1 MERKRIEKY
10 IYEIL
15 KYIGEDPERDGLRD
29 TPKRVER
36 MYREF
41 TEGYRYDPE
50 KIIKGAIFEVDYDE
64 MVLLRD
70 IEFYS
75 LCEHHLLP
83 FFGVAHVAYIPKGK
97 VIGVSKIARI
107 VDLYSRRLQIQE
119 RMTMEIAKFLM
130 DKLKPY
136 GVGVVIE
143 GIHTCMM
150 VRGVKKAKPKLV
162 TSAMLGLFRKD
173 QRTRNEFLSLIGH
186 SRLPDLSI

>member
-1 MERKRIEKY
+1 MKKQKIHKY
-10 IYEIL
+10 IYDIL
-15 KYIGEDPERDGLRD
+15 KYIGENPEREGLKE
-29 TPKRVER
+29 TPKRVEK

-41 TEGYRYDPE
+41 TEGYNQDTE
-50 KIIKGAIFEVDYDE
+50 KIIRGAILHVDYDE
-64 MVLLRD
+64 MVLLKD
-70 IEFYS
+70 IEYYS

-83 FFGVAHVAYIPKGK
+83 FFGVAHIAYIPKGK
-97 VIGVSKIARI
+97 VIGVSKLARI
-107 VDLYSRRLQIQE
+107 VDIYSRRLQIQE
-119 RMTMEIAKFLM
+119 KMTMEIAKFLM
-130 DKLKPY
+130 EKLKPY

-186 SRLPDLSI
+186 SRLPDFSI

>member
-1 MERKRIEKY
+1 MKKTKIHKY
-10 IYEIL
+10 IYDIL
-15 KYIGEDPERDGLRD
+15 KYIGENPEREGLKG
-29 TPKRVER
+29 TPKRVEK

-41 TEGYRYDPE
+41 TEGYRQDPE
-50 KIIKGAIFEVDYDE
+50 KIIRGAIFHVDYDE
-64 MVLLRD
+64 MVFLKD
-70 IEFYS
+70 IEYYS

-83 FFGVAHVAYIPKGK
+83 FFGVAHIAYIPKGK
-97 VIGVSKIARI
+97 VIGVSKLARI

-119 RMTMEIAKFLM
+119 KMTMEIARFLM
-130 DKLKPY
+130 EKLKPY

-150 VRGVKKAKPKLV
+150 VRGVKKAKPKLL